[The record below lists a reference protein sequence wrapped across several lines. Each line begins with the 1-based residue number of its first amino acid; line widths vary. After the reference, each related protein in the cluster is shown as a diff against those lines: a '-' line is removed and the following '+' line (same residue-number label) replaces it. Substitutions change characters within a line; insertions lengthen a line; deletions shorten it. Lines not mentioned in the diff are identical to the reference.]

1 MTSIDFLSI
10 LPILITLLLAMAIP
24 AVFLTL
30 SYYLGPKNNHPTK
43 LSPYECGIPTKKT
56 VGDARHRFH
65 VKFYLVAMFF
75 LIFDVEVLFL
85 LPWAV
90 WFQND
95 LQYGIISMF
104 IFIGILFFGW
114 YYLLK
119 RGGLEWE

>member
-1 MTSIDFLSI
+1 MTTLDFLSI
-10 LPILITLLLAMAIP
+10 LPLAITLLLALLIP
-24 AVFLTL
+24 ILFLVL
-30 SYYLGPKNNHPTK
+30 SSFLGPKNDHPTK
-43 LSPYECGIPTKKT
+43 LSPYECGITTKKT

-90 WFQND
+90 WFQNNI
-95 LQYGIISMF
+95 QYGIISMF
-104 IFIGILFFGW
+104 IFLGVLFFGW

>member
-1 MTSIDFLSI
+1 MNSLNFLDI
-10 LPILITLLLAMAIP
+10 LPILSTIILAVAIP
-24 AVFLTL
+24 IVFLIL
-30 SYYLGPKNNHPTK
+30 SYFLGPKNNHPAK
-43 LSPYECGIPTKKT
+43 LSPYECGIPEKKT
-56 VGDARHRFH
+56 FGDARHRFH

-90 WFQND
+90 WFQD
-95 LQYGIISMF
+95 QLYYGIVSMF
-104 IFIGILFFGW
+104 IFIGVLFFGW

>member
-1 MTSIDFLSI
+1 MTSLDLLST
-10 LPILITLLLAMAIP
+10 LPIVITIFLAVAIP
-24 AVFLTL
+24 AVILVS

-90 WFQND
+90 WFQNNI
-95 LQYGIISMF
+95 QFAIVSMF
-104 IFIGILFFGW
+104 IFIGVLFFGW
-114 YYLLK
+114 YYLIK

>member
-1 MTSIDFLSI
+1 MNSLNFLNI
-10 LPILITLLLAMAIP
+10 LPLLITIILAVAIP
-24 AVFLTL
+24 IVFLIL
-30 SYYLGPKNNHPTK
+30 SYFLGPKNNHPVK
-43 LSPYECGIPTKKT
+43 LSPYECGIPEKKT
-56 VGDARHRFH
+56 FGDARHRFH

-90 WFQND
+90 WFRDQ
-95 LQYGIISMF
+95 LYYGIVSMF
-104 IFIGILFFGW
+104 IFIGVLFFGW

>member
-1 MTSIDFLSI
+1 MDSTFLSA
-10 LPILITLLLAMAIP
+10 LPLIITLFLATLIP
-24 AVFLTL
+24 AVFLVA
-30 SYYLGPKNNHPTK
+30 SHFLGPKNNHPSK

-56 VGDARHRFH
+56 IGDARHRFH

-90 WFQND
+90 WFQD
-95 LQYGIISMF
+95 QFLYGIITMF
-104 IFIGILFFGW
+104 IFIFVLFFGW
-114 YYLLK
+114 FYLLK